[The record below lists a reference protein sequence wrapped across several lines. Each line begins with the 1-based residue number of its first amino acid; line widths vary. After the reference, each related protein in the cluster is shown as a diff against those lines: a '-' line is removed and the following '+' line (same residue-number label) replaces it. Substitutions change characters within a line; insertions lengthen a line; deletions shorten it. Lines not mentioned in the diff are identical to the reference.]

1 MGWNGPRTRLHLLQK
16 YCSVLNTPPSTD
28 FHFIQGHSLCS
39 HGHMSS
45 PVQLPAASSIKPA
58 VHVVDWEHWKEPGVL
73 MQNWS
78 TPQLWVPKTHSSM
91 SATDKEK
98 QSAQFF
104 PSWVRK
110 TSTFFLLMLPWHAS
124 DWNSYPD
131 PHLACLLH
139 MKDPSVLMH
148 TRSPKQ
154 LSVPARHSSI
164 SEEKT
169 RESTKQQPST
179 AAVPYPRAE

>member
-16 YCSVLNTPPSTD
+16 HCSVLNAPPQVTD
-28 FHFIQGHSLCS
+28 GLCS
-39 HGHMSS
+39 HGRLSS
-45 PVQLPAASSIKPA
+45 PMQLPAGSLIKPA
-58 VHVVDWEHWKEPGVL
+58 GHVEDGEHWKKPGVL

-91 SATDKEK
+91 SATDKEEK

-124 DWNSYPD
+124 NLNSYPD

-139 MKDPSVLMH
+139 RKDPSVLTH

-169 RESTKQQPST
+169 SASTKQPPST
-179 AAVPYPRAE
+179 GLCRFSQLTP